1 MDLMIEV
8 NNLTSGR
15 GVDEKFLKRVA
26 SLVLAQ
32 EKKEKKLSL
41 VLVGQKRIKELNK
54 KYRKKNRATDVL
66 SFSYRARRSRA
77 KVKEED
83 KVFFA
88 HGDSG
93 EVVLCPGIIRKNA
106 KEYGLPFKKE
116 LARILIHGLLHLL
129 GYGHQKIRKKE
140 KCYSSKL

>member
-1 MDLMIEV
+1 MVEV

-41 VLVGQKRIKELNK
+41 VLVGQKRIKELNR

-66 SFSYRARRSRA
+66 SFSY
-77 KVKEED
+77 
-83 KVFFA
+83 
-88 HGDSG
+88 GDSG

-106 KEYGLPFKKE
+106 KEYGLPFRKE

-140 KCYSSKL
+140 EYYLSNF

>member
-1 MDLMIEV
+1 MIEV
-8 NNLTSGR
+8 NNLTSLE
-15 GVDEKFLKRVA
+15 VDEKFLKRVVG
-26 SLVLAQ
+26 LVLNR

-41 VLVGQKRIKELNK
+41 VLVGQKRIKELNR

-66 SFSYRARRSRA
+66 SFSY
-77 KVKEED
+77 
-83 KVFFA
+83 
-88 HGDSG
+88 GDSG
-93 EVVLCPGIIRKNA
+93 EVVLCLGIIRKNA

-140 KCYSSKL
+140 EYYLSKF

>member
-1 MDLMIEV
+1 MIEI

-26 SLVLAQ
+26 SLVLVQ

-41 VLVGQKRIKELNK
+41 ALVGQKRIKELNR

-66 SFSYRARRSRA
+66 SFPY
-77 KVKEED
+77 
-83 KVFFA
+83 
-88 HGDSG
+88 GDSG
-93 EVVLCPGIIRKNA
+93 EIVLCPGVIRKNA

-116 LARILIHGLLHLL
+116 LARILIHGLLHLSRH
-129 GYGHQKIRKKE
+129 GHQEIIKKE
-140 KCYSSKL
+140 EYYLSKL

>member
-1 MDLMIEV
+1 MIEV

-15 GVDEKFLKRVA
+15 IDEKFLKRVA
-26 SLVLAQ
+26 SLVLVQ

-41 VLVGQKRIKELNK
+41 ALVGQKRIKELNR

-66 SFSYRARRSRA
+66 SFSY
-77 KVKEED
+77 
-83 KVFFA
+83 
-88 HGDSG
+88 GDSG

-106 KEYGLPFKKE
+106 KEGRLPFKKE

-140 KCYSSKL
+140 EYYLSKL